1 MMHIGDHN
9 PPHVHV
15 IARAERAT
23 VTIREGA
30 VIAGRVHPK
39 MLRRARAW
47 IAENRPALLVKWG
60 QLQA

>member
-9 PPHVHV
+9 PPHVHI
-15 IARAERAT
+15 IAGAARAT

-30 VIAGRVHPK
+30 VIAGIVPPRI
-39 MLRRARAW
+39 LRRARAW
-47 IAENRPALLVKWG
+47 IAEHRAALLVRWD